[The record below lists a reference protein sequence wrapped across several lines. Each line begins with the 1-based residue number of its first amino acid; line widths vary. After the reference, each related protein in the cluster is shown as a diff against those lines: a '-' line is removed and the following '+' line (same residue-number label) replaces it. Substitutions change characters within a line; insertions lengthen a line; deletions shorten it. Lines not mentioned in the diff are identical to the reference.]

1 MGENEQTLLE
11 NRNIPIT
18 DEVREPR
25 YSMMFFSFD
34 TNTYFQLKSVCR
46 VKDVYIYVFFTL
58 FLLIILGFIV
68 CCACIICTR

>member
-1 MGENEQTLLE
+1 MGEHEQTLLE

-18 DEVREPR
+18 DEVREPIP
-25 YSMMFFSFD
+25 YDVFSFD